1 MSERNRRPTQAARLL
16 DYLREHRAITQR
28 EAINELGC
36 YRLGA
41 RIWELKHD
49 GHPIKREMITV
60 KDRWGEET
68 RIASYSLAE

>member
-1 MSERNRRPTQAARLL
+1 MERNRRPAQTARLL
-16 DYLREHRAITQR
+16 DYLREHKAITQR

-68 RIASYSLAE
+68 RIASYSLVE

>member
-1 MSERNRRPTQAARLL
+1 MERNRRPTQTTRLL
-16 DYLREHRAITQR
+16 DYLREHKAITQR

-68 RIASYSLAE
+68 RIASYSLVE

>member
-1 MSERNRRPTQAARLL
+1 MERNRRPTQTTRLL
-16 DYLREHRAITQR
+16 EYLRSHRGITQK

-49 GHPIKREMITV
+49 GHQIHTEMVTV
-60 KDRWGEET
+60 QDRWGEKT
-68 RIASYSLAE
+68 KIAEYSLIEE

>member
-1 MSERNRRPTQAARLL
+1 MERNRRPTQAARLL
-16 DYLREHRAITQR
+16 EYLREHRVITQR

-49 GHPIKREMITV
+49 GHRIKTEMIPV
-60 KDRWGEET
+60 ENRWGET
-68 RIASYSLAE
+68 THVAAYSLVGE